1 MRGSGWWV
9 VVGLSVALAAPT
21 GAVAQEGSSPP
32 DAPPSE
38 APPSE
43 APPSEA
49 PPPEAPPPDRPAGE
63 EDPRFAE
70 ARRRFRQGVALARA
84 GNCPGAIAELNAS
97 LELVPRANTLY
108 NIAQCQEELH
118 RYDLAVASY
127 GRYLELA
134 PEDEPERAAVRATM
148 RALANL
154 LGTITIASSV
164 PAEVW
169 LDDRVVGQAP
179 GDVLVPG
186 GHHVLELRAEGYLPE
201 RREVEV
207 AARRTV
213 TLQVTLTRAEE
224 NVTIH
229 RTTQIERP
237 PLPSGVFFGGVG
249 ITLLAAGV
257 GAYFGVTALVLS
269 DQASGRPDPRLPVD
283 TGQIAE
289 SAGVA
294 DAFFVAAGLFAVASL
309 IVAFLTDFEG
319 DADDAEEGPR
329 IGPAGV
335 EVLF

>member
-1 MRGSGWWV
+1 MRMGRGS
-9 VVGLSVALAAPT
+9 VGLLLALAVCQP
-21 GAVAQEGSSPP
+21 GAVLAQEDVPNAGATEPTEAAAEGQAAEEAAD
-32 DAPPSE
+32 DA
-38 APPSE
+38 A
-43 APPSEA
+43 AV
-49 PPPEAPPPDRPAGE
+49 DE

-70 ARRRFRQGVALARA
+70 ARRRFRQGVALAQA
-84 GNCPGAIAELNAS
+84 GNCAGAIAELNAS

-118 RYDLAVASY
+118 RYDLAVTTY
-127 GRYLELA
+127 ERYLELA

-154 LGTITIASSV
+154 LGTITIESSV

-207 AARRTV
+207 AARRSV
-213 TLQVTLTRAEE
+213 SLEVTLTSAEE
-224 NVTIH
+224 SVTIH
-229 RTTQIERP
+229 QTTTIERP
-237 PLPSGVFFGGVG
+237 PLPSGVFFGGVA
-249 ITLLAAGV
+249 ITVIAAGV
-257 GAYFGVTALVLS
+257 GAYFGVTAIALS
-269 DQASGRPDPRLPVD
+269 DQARARPDPRLPAD
-283 TGQIAE
+283 TAAISE

-294 DAFFVAAGLFAVASL
+294 DAFFVVAGLLGVATV

-319 DADDAEEGPR
+319 EEATADEARLRLSPT
-329 IGPAGV
+329 GV
-335 EVLF
+335 EVVF